1 MLIKRLKI
9 IPFLTLI
16 TAVTTAAQTKDVTH
30 YKLEDVPRFEVGA
43 QFSSI
48 TVRDPSPISG
58 QSNSESHTEAGIGAR
73 FTYNFTGLV
82 AAEAELTFFPHDNDN
97 FNDYTAGRAVQ
108 GLFGVKIGKRFERFG
123 LFGKACPGFIRFSRA
138 VSGSRQVTT
147 PTGNIFMVEFN
158 GRSNFAVDLGGVVEF
173 YPSRRIV
180 TRFDIG
186 DTIIRYKD
194 LKFNITPV
202 CPINPALPCINQ
214 VP

>member
-123 LFGKACPGFIRFSRA
+123 LFGKACPGFIVPNTLVETMRFQRKTFSCYTLLLRGRSRA
-138 VSGSRQVTT
+138 RDRQ
-147 PTGNIFMVEFN
+147 PTQ
-158 GRSNFAVDLGGVVEF
+158 RAHQHAPDSAHRLGHEV
-173 YPSRRIV
+173 PLPRARR
-180 TRFDIG
+180 RHQS
-186 DTIIRYKD
+186 
-194 LKFNITPV
+194 
-202 CPINPALPCINQ
+202 ALPGLARANL
-214 VP
+214 